1 MTEQDTKPK
10 RAPIPDGVYLDLPF
24 EDYLADDAIGGS
36 SCLKL
41 LTDPGAIQWESEAN
55 PLYEPPAK
63 KPATR
68 GQATHAAVLE
78 GIDVYEQRFCVPPEG
93 VLRTGD
99 DMSAWL
105 KSVGIKSSG
114 KVDELRERILEAREN
129 LAPEIARP
137 VFADEAVAGR
147 QVISK
152 RDDTYVR
159 VVANFLRS
167 DPAAMTY
174 LIGGLPEVSIFAT
187 IDGVRFKGRI
197 DILAPGTLLNLKTY
211 MRPPGRGYALRTH
224 LVRLAYYNGSDL
236 QAVVQSRVAWYA
248 AREKLPVFSATAAT
262 MTTARALLAEM
273 ATREK
278 PPVYRWLYARTDG
291 APTCMVIPFRQSESR
306 WQIAEREVDD
316 AVEQLRRY
324 REKCGDGVWGT
335 SFGEQ
340 EIVTEQ
346 DWPYGAFADSDIE
359 AGEE

>member
-1 MTEQDTKPK
+1 MTEQAQPK
-10 RAPIPDGVYLDLPF
+10 RHADGCYLDLPF

-41 LTDPGAIQWESEAN
+41 LTDPGAIQWESDAN

-78 GIDVYEQRFCVPPEG
+78 GIEVYEQRFCVPPEG

-99 DMSAWL
+99 DMSEWL
-105 KSVGIKSSG
+105 KSVGVKSSG
-114 KVDELRERILEAREN
+114 KVGELRQRIEEVRDGLGPA
-129 LAPEIARP
+129 IARP
-137 VFADEAVAGR
+137 VFADEAIGGR
-147 QVISK
+147 QVISA

-167 DPAAMTY
+167 DPAAMKY
-174 LIGGLPEVSIFAT
+174 LAGGLPEVSIFAT

-197 DILAPGTLLNLKTY
+197 DLLAPATLLNLKTY

-236 QAVVQSRVAWYA
+236 QAVVQSRVLWHAV
-248 AREKLPVFSATAAT
+248 RNKLPVIGNATPNREDE
-262 MTTARALLAEM
+262 ARALLAEM

-324 REKCGDGVWGT
+324 REKCGDGVWST

-346 DWPYGAFADSDIE
+346 DWPYGAFADADIE
-359 AGEE
+359 ADEE